1 MISDY
6 LDVPRKGDATLG
18 LEVGVGG
25 LQQLEGTSLSK
36 IHTCRITVSNSPN
49 SAVRPTHPSQ
59 YKVID

>member
-18 LEVGVGG
+18 LEVGGR

-36 IHTCRITVSNSPN
+36 IHTCRITVSNPPN
-49 SAVRPTHPSQ
+49 SAVRPILPQ